1 MIAKKNI
8 GMPDRIAR
16 LALGIIFL
24 SIIPLAFFGPQTPL
38 AYLGF
43 FGIIPLLAEISGYCP
58 PNDLLGI
65 NTYRR
70 EKTVNQ

>member
-1 MIAKKNI
+1 MITNKNI

-16 LALGIIFL
+16 IALGIIFL
-24 SIIPLAFFGPQTPL
+24 LMVPLAFIGPKTTL

-43 FGIIPLLAEISGYCP
+43 VGIIPLLAGISGYCP
-58 PNDLLGI
+58 PYALLGI